1 MYVSCLPFDWVVFVN
16 MWLKGGEIYE
26 ILEKVFNYFY
36 LGGDEICTFLDPLK
50 LKLINLDI

>member
-16 MWLKGGEIYE
+16 MWQRGGEIDE
-26 ILEKVFNYFY
+26 ILEKVFNCFC